1 MRCVQIGLTMA
12 DLDLL
17 DIGMVLDMFVEKA
30 NDDYYSEQEQKKNKN
45 PEVREATAEDVAA
58 W

>member
-30 NDDYYSEQEQKKNKN
+30 NDDYYSEQEHEKNKN

>member
-1 MRCVQIGLTMA
+1 MA

-30 NDDYYSEQEQKKNKN
+30 NDAFYSEQEQDQNKN

>member
-1 MRCVQIGLTMA
+1 MA

-30 NDDYYSEQEQKKNKN
+30 NDDYYSEQEQEKNKK